1 MYSKYLF
8 HCVFVRSNIL
18 TCVRTFQF
26 VFAGNEFIGEH
37 FEQMRLSMAANSTLT
52 SLDMRRNPGYD
63 AGMLYW
69 FCWFVCCLSLLRRLC

>member
-8 HCVFVRSNIL
+8 HCIFVRSNIL
-18 TCVRTFQF
+18 TSVCTFQY
-26 VFAGNEFIGEH
+26 VFEGNEFIGEH

-63 AGMLYW
+63 AG
-69 FCWFVCCLSLLRRLC
+69 